1 MRRPMIPLTRD
12 IAILDAHTR
21 FTRLEIINDAP
32 LLAAVG
38 TAVDRRI
45 ITIRFHPPPTISNDA
60 HEKTRHFLRRDASVG
75 ITHFLHED
83 IKYRAVHAAGART
96 GPPISIILS
105 TMDKSQSLPPEVWV
119 IVMQC
124 K

>member
-45 ITIRFHPPPTISNDA
+45 FTIRFHPGLETR
-60 HEKTRHFLRRDASVG
+60 TRHF
-75 ITHFLHED
+75 F
-83 IKYRAVHAAGART
+83 AAGRM
-96 GPPISIILS
+96 GRPP
-105 TMDKSQSLPPEVWV
+105 DKNATEEPL
-119 IVMQC
+119 
-124 K
+124 